1 MSPVNASETIPVRKT
16 KPTRGRP
23 CVPDPKEKR
32 SFRMSDADFA
42 QVAKAAAQH
51 KVTVSHFIHD
61 AVKCAAWSQ
70 VYTDVDRA
78 ELFKMIAV
86 TLPKSLA
93 LNN

>member
-42 QVAKAAAQH
+42 QVEKAAAKQG
-51 KVTVSHFIHD
+51 VTASRFIHE
-61 AVKCAAWSQ
+61 AVKIAAWSQ
-70 VYTDVDRA
+70 VFTEMDRVD
-78 ELFKMIAV
+78 LFKMIAV
-86 TLPKSLA
+86 ALPKSLTF
-93 LNN
+93 NN